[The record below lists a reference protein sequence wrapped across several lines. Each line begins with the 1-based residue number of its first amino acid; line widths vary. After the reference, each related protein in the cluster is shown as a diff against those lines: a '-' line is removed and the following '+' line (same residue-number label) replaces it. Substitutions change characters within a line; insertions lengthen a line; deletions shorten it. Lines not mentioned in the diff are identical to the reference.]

1 MSIRSTTTALVLL
14 FAGCGGDRGDS
25 IAVDGKASDGT
36 ANEPLL
42 LVASAD
48 TQGWIVPCGCT
59 SNQSGGL
66 LRRATYLSQLQKLT
80 AGGRLVYVDAGG
92 AVEGNTPYEMEKL
105 RAIGLG
111 EIEMKISAHNIGEG
125 ELKMG
130 PRLVEMA
137 KEIGLPLV
145 SSNVVDG
152 DQKLVVPPTRRI
164 TSGDTQLLI
173 VGVVSQQFAPNNA
186 NANANDDDAN
196 DDDANDDDANGDD
209 ANWQVLPPRTAI
221 LNSIETAQ
229 KPGDQLVVLAYMPQV
244 ELVELAQSL
253 PEVHLFVGGPTGQSM
268 APQKHGPTTVVSVTN
283 KGKFLATM
291 RLENSAGN
299 SAEWSGEIV
308 EMTEQFVDDAEQ
320 LANLQSL
327 YVTYG
332 QKDFAPGDTPFSLPT
347 QFPASYAV
355 GGTATCNKC
364 HEEVHD
370 QWTSTTHGHA
380 WQSLEKT
387 GAQVDAACQRCHTTS
402 YGYPNGFASIVDARD
417 LGNVGCESCHGPS
430 KRHANAPETPTGFR
444 GQAKSRCVRCHD
456 RENSPDF
463 AEQTYWEIVAH

>member
-1 MSIRSTTTALVLL
+1 MSIRSTTTALMLL

-25 IAVDGKASDGT
+25 RAVDGKTSDGT
-36 ANEPLL
+36 ANTPLL

-66 LRRATYLSQLQKLT
+66 LRRATYLTKLQELSG
-80 AGGRLVYVDAGG
+80 GGRLVYVDAGG

-130 PRLVEMA
+130 PRLVEIA

-152 DQKLVVPPTRRI
+152 DRKPVVPATRRI

-173 VGVVSQQFAPNNA
+173 VGVVSQQFAPD
-186 NANANDDDAN
+186 NANDDDAN
-196 DDDANDDDANGDD
+196 ND

-221 LNSIETAQ
+221 LNAIETAQ

-308 EMTEQFVDDAEQ
+308 EMTEQFADDAEQ

-347 QFPASYAV
+347 QFPASYSV

-370 QWTSTTHGHA
+370 QWTSTTHGRA

-387 GAQVDAACQRCHTTS
+387 GAQVDAACQRCHTTG

-430 KRHANAPETPTGFR
+430 QRHANAPESPTGFR

-463 AEQTYWEIVAH
+463 AEQTYWEIVVH